1 MWASCPQ
8 VVIEKKVHFIEG
20 GMEVRLMMK
29 EQPHSLE
36 GGFRE
41 EIGGRKG
48 KVRILQIIPK
58 VYKLHAWGQQATALG
73 TVRGEAQ
80 NLIKGLIIP
89 PLSLAWVKVRLFS

>member
-1 MWASCPQ
+1 
-8 VVIEKKVHFIEG
+8 
-20 GMEVRLMMK
+20 MEVRQVVK
-29 EQPHSLE
+29 EQQHGLE

-48 KVRILQIIPK
+48 KVRIFQIILK
-58 VYKLHAWGQQATALG
+58 VYKLHAWSQQAIALG